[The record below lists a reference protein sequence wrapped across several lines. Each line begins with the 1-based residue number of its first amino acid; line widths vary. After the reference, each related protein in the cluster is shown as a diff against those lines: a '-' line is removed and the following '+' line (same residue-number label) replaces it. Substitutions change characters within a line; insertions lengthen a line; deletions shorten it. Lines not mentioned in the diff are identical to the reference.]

1 MADTDHHPGLV
12 RTSTLMRRLFKAP
25 DLDSFINE
33 NAVHFQEQPLSSY
46 LSELCQKTGA
56 VRNQIILR
64 SGIERSFG
72 HQIFRGVRN
81 PSRDIVLRLAFALGL
96 NVEGTQRLL
105 AAAQKSQLFPR
116 IRRDAVLLYCLHN
129 NLGITQTQ
137 TILEE
142 LKLPLLDGE
151 AKDE

>member
-1 MADTDHHPGLV
+1 MADTDHHSDPV
-12 RTSTLMRRLFKAP
+12 RTSALMRRLFKAP

-33 NAVHFQEQPLSSY
+33 NAGQFREQPLSSY
-46 LSELCQKTGA
+46 LAELCQKTGA
-56 VRNQIILR
+56 VRNRIILR

-81 PSRDIVLRLAFALGL
+81 PSRDIVLRLAFAFKL
-96 NVEGTQRLL
+96 NVEDTQRLL

-129 NLGITQTQ
+129 GLDITEAQ

>member
-1 MADTDHHPGLV
+1 MADKEQHSDLV

-33 NAVHFQEQPLSSY
+33 NADHFHEQPLCAY
-46 LSELCQKTGA
+46 LTDLCQKTGA
-56 VRNQIILR
+56 VRNQVILR

-72 HQIFRGVRN
+72 HQIFRGARN
-81 PSRDIVLRLAFALGL
+81 PSRDIVLRLAFAFKL
-96 NVEGTQRLL
+96 NVEDTQRLL
-105 AAAQKSQLFPR
+105 AVAQRSQLFPR

-129 NLGITQTQ
+129 GLDITQTQ
-137 TILEE
+137 NILEE